1 MTTIIGIISNST
13 FVTNTV
19 VSTSNSSC
27 ATNLGQG
34 KGLDA
39 QMSSGW
45 YCGSGGSSAGYGTL
59 SNSNCSNALQ
69 YFMFLAHA
77 FPYLSKGPYLSTGSG
92 GYGYNQ

>member
-77 FPYLSKGPYLSTGSG
+77 FPYLSKGAYLSTGSG